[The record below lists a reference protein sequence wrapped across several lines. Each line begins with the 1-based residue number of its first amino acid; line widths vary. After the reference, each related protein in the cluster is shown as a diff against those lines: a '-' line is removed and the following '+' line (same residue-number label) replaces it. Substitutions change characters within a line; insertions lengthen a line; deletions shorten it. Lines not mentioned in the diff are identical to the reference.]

1 MRKLSLFMMLS
12 SILLI
17 TICPLPVTSE
27 EPAFTVIV
35 NADNP
40 ATTLSA
46 KDISKLFL
54 KKVKLWEQTKEP
66 VLPVDQVETT
76 DIRNDFSQDILGKK
90 QAAIKAYWQKQ
101 IFSGRDVP
109 PPEKDSDEAVLEYV
123 DANSGAIGYVS
134 ASADL
139 EDYHIKVVEILE

>member
-1 MRKLSLFMMLS
+1 MLS
-12 SILLI
+12 SILLV
-17 TICPLPVTSE
+17 TICPLPVVGE
-27 EPAFTVIV
+27 EQAFTVIV

-40 ATTLSA
+40 ATTL
-46 KDISKLFL
+46 KTKEISKLFL

-90 QAAIKAYWQKQ
+90 QVAIKAYWQKQ
-101 IFSGRDVP
+101 IFSGRGVP

-123 DANSGAIGYVS
+123 DANPGAIGYVS
-134 ASADL
+134 ASANL
-139 EDYHIKVVEILE
+139 EGYHVKVVKILE